1 MKQFINLID
10 YLEVIIM
17 TNRELLEFTL
27 KVNIGTCNEI
37 YTKMDRKP
45 KDDYES
51 SEEDILLIKTF
62 NTLVSMNQAILDML
76 YPERADMNLPN
87 AKHLALTKHGEVV
100 EVEVQE

>member
-1 MKQFINLID
+1 
-10 YLEVIIM
+10 M
-17 TNRELLEFTL
+17 TNREILEFTL

-62 NTLVSMNQAILDML
+62 NTLVTMNQAILDML

-87 AKHLALTKHGEVV
+87 PKHLVLTKYGEAV
-100 EVEVQE
+100 EVEVEK

>member
-1 MKQFINLID
+1 
-10 YLEVIIM
+10 M

-37 YTKMDRKP
+37 YTKINRQP

-87 AKHLALTKHGEVV
+87 AKHLAYKNGYEIV
-100 EVEVQE
+100 EVEVETKLK

>member
-1 MKQFINLID
+1 MM
-10 YLEVIIM
+10 M
-17 TNRELLEFTL
+17 TNREILEFTL

-62 NTLVSMNQAILDML
+62 NTLVTMNQAILDML

-87 AKHLALTKHGEVV
+87 PKHLALTKYGEAV
-100 EVEVQE
+100 EVEVEK

>member
-1 MKQFINLID
+1 
-10 YLEVIIM
+10 M

-37 YTKMDRKP
+37 YTKIDRKP

-62 NTLVSMNQAILDML
+62 NTLVTMNQAILDML

-87 AKHLALTKHGEVV
+87 PKHLALTKYGEAV
-100 EVEVQE
+100 EVEVQEL

>member
-1 MKQFINLID
+1 MN
-10 YLEVIIM
+10 
-17 TNRELLEFTL
+17 NRELLEFTL
-27 KVNIGTCNEI
+27 KVNIETCNEI

-62 NTLVSMNQAILDML
+62 NTLVTMNQAILDML

-87 AKHLALTKHGEVV
+87 PKHLALTKHGEVV
-100 EVEVQE
+100 EVEVQK

>member
-1 MKQFINLID
+1 
-10 YLEVIIM
+10 M
-17 TNRELLEFTL
+17 TNREILEFTL

-62 NTLVSMNQAILDML
+62 NTLVTMNQAILDML

-87 AKHLALTKHGEVV
+87 PKHLALTKYGEAV
-100 EVEVQE
+100 EVEVEK

>member
-1 MKQFINLID
+1 M
-10 YLEVIIM
+10 
-17 TNRELLEFTL
+17 NREILEFTL

-62 NTLVSMNQAILDML
+62 NTLVTMNQAILDML

-87 AKHLALTKHGEVV
+87 PKHLALTKYGEAV
-100 EVEVQE
+100 EVEVEK

>member
-1 MKQFINLID
+1 
-10 YLEVIIM
+10 M

>member
-1 MKQFINLID
+1 
-10 YLEVIIM
+10 M

-37 YTKMDRKP
+37 YTKIDRKP

-62 NTLVSMNQAILDML
+62 NTLVTMNQAILDML

-87 AKHLALTKHGEVV
+87 PKHLALTKYGEAV
-100 EVEVQE
+100 EVEVEK

>member
-1 MKQFINLID
+1 
-10 YLEVIIM
+10 M
-17 TNRELLEFTL
+17 TNRELLEFSL

-76 YPERADMNLPN
+76 YPKRADMNLPN
-87 AKHLALTKHGEVV
+87 PKHLALTKHGEIV
-100 EVEVQE
+100 EIEVQE

>member
-1 MKQFINLID
+1 MM
-10 YLEVIIM
+10 M
-17 TNRELLEFTL
+17 TNREILEFTL

-62 NTLVSMNQAILDML
+62 NTLVTMNQAILDML

-87 AKHLALTKHGEVV
+87 PKHLALTKYGEAV

>member
-1 MKQFINLID
+1 
-10 YLEVIIM
+10 M

-62 NTLVSMNQAILDML
+62 NTLVTMNQAILDML

-87 AKHLALTKHGEVV
+87 PKHLALTKYGEAV

>member
-1 MKQFINLID
+1 
-10 YLEVIIM
+10 M

-62 NTLVSMNQAILDML
+62 NTLVTMNQAILDML

-87 AKHLALTKHGEVV
+87 PKHLALTKYGEAV
-100 EVEVQE
+100 EVEVEK

>member
-1 MKQFINLID
+1 
-10 YLEVIIM
+10 M
-17 TNRELLEFTL
+17 TNREILEFTL

-62 NTLVSMNQAILDML
+62 NTLVTMNQAILDML

-87 AKHLALTKHGEVV
+87 PKHLALTKHGEAV
-100 EVEVQE
+100 EVEVEK

>member
-1 MKQFINLID
+1 
-10 YLEVIIM
+10 M

-62 NTLVSMNQAILDML
+62 NTLVTMNQAILDML

-87 AKHLALTKHGEVV
+87 PKHLALTKYGEAV
-100 EVEVQE
+100 EVEVQEL

>member
-1 MKQFINLID
+1 
-10 YLEVIIM
+10 M

-37 YTKMDRKP
+37 YTKIDRKP

-62 NTLVSMNQAILDML
+62 NTLVTMNQAILDML

-87 AKHLALTKHGEVV
+87 PKHLAFTNLGELV
-100 EVEVQE
+100 EVEVEK

>member
-1 MKQFINLID
+1 
-10 YLEVIIM
+10 M
-17 TNRELLEFTL
+17 TNREILEFTL

-62 NTLVSMNQAILDML
+62 NTLVTMNQAILDML

-87 AKHLALTKHGEVV
+87 PKHLALTKYGEAV